1 MDSPLALSAAIF
13 LAAVGVGLWSQYG
26 LPRLSDSRNIL
37 FILSLILGVVS
48 AASCL
53 FHLLYLLYLL
63 IEGQSAQGGSAWFGP
78 LIVLGALWKPLN
90 DIAGKLDAV
99 LTKNQGKK

>member
-48 AASCL
+48 AVSCL
-53 FHLLYLLYLL
+53 FHLLFLM

>member
-1 MDSPLALSAAIF
+1 MDSPLVISFIIF
-13 LAAVGVGLWSQYG
+13 IATIGVGLWSQFC

-37 FILSLILGVVS
+37 FIISLFLGAVS

-53 FHLLYLLYLL
+53 FHLLYLL
-63 IEGQSAQGGSAWFGP
+63 IEGQSAQGGAAWFGP

-90 DIAGKLDAV
+90 YIAGKLDAV
-99 LTKNQGKK
+99 LTKNQNKQ

>member
-13 LAAVGVGLWSQYG
+13 LAAVGVGLWGQYG

-53 FHLLYLLYLL
+53 FHLLFLL
-63 IEGQSAQGGSAWFGP
+63 IGPERAGRFG
-78 LIVLGALWKPLN
+78 VVRAAYR
-90 DIAGKLDAV
+90 AGRVVEAAE
-99 LTKNQGKK
+99 

>member
-53 FHLLYLLYLL
+53 FHLLYLL
-63 IEGQSAQGGSAWFGP
+63 IEGQSAQGSSAWFGP
-78 LIVLGALWKPLN
+78 LIVLGALWKPLKY
-90 DIAGKLDAV
+90 IAGKLDAV

>member
-53 FHLLYLLYLL
+53 FYLL

>member
-1 MDSPLALSAAIF
+1 MDSPLVISAAIF
-13 LAAVGVGLWSQYG
+13 LAAVGLAFGVSIACPVFPIIEISCLLFVFFLGLG
-26 LPRLSDSRNIL
+26 
-37 FILSLILGVVS
+37 S

-53 FHLLYLLYLL
+53 FHLLFLL

-90 DIAGKLDAV
+90 YIAGKLDAV
-99 LTKNQGKK
+99 LTKNRGKK

>member
-1 MDSPLALSAAIF
+1 MDSPLVISAAIF
-13 LAAVGVGLWSQYG
+13 LAAVGVGLWSQYC
-26 LPRLSDSRNIL
+26 LPRLSDNRNIL
-37 FILSLILGVVS
+37 FIICFFLGLGS

-53 FHLLYLLYLL
+53 FHLLFLL

-90 DIAGKLDAV
+90 YIAGKLDAV
-99 LTKNQGKK
+99 LTKNRGKK